1 MLSENDL
8 IDNKSKAKNLVQTS
22 KNIDHKGL
30 EDYMKFLN
38 NKYKI
43 SEIKRI
49 IRDFSAR
56 Y

>member
-1 MLSENDL
+1 MLLENDL
-8 IDNKSKAKNLVQTS
+8 IDNKSKAKNSVQTS
-22 KNIDHKGL
+22 KNNDYKGK
-30 EDYMKFLN
+30 EDYIKFLI

>member
-1 MLSENDL
+1 MLLENDL
-8 IDNKSKAKNLVQTS
+8 IDKKLKAKNSVQTS
-22 KNIDHKGL
+22 KNNDHKGL

-56 Y
+56 H